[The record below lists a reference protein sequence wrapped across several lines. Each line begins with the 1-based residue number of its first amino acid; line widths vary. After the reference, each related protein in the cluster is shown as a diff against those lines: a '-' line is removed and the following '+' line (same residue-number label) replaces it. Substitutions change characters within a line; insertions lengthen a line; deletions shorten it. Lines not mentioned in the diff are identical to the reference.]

1 MRRFAMASLVL
12 GLAAFACSS
21 PQGGDDGFEGD
32 DAGPVADATQHG
44 DSNVSTDTGASTK
57 DTGVSSIEAGGG
69 DAGAGDAEAGG
80 TTGCQPFA
88 EGLNVAWL
96 NFASD
101 VPNPAI
107 STNCPRC
114 FDTLFSNT
122 FNAGGRVVRW
132 WFHTNGTITPGYD
145 ANGMALPISASD
157 IADVKSILD
166 SANAAGVEVNISLW
180 SFDMLQGANESI
192 PDAITSA
199 NMALLTEDANRQA
212 YLDNVLTPLVTALK
226 GYPGLFS
233 WEVFNEPEGMTTQH
247 GWVPAANQ
255 IDESVVQ
262 KNVNWFADAIHQA
275 DPSALVTN
283 GTWTFIAN
291 STLTGYANE
300 YSDTALL
307 AAGGKA
313 LGTLDFYEVHYYD
326 ADGAQ
331 LSPFTHPASF
341 WKLDKN
347 VVIGEFWPLD
357 TSGVAAADL
366 YTTLYAGGYYGG
378 WAWQYANLDTPGP
391 DAATDWPAMQQP
403 MMNLYDVRQ
412 TGIQCTAAGDDG
424 GAGDATVDDGG
435 AEAEVPEAGDEPPP
449 PDTGT
454 GTSDAGVDTGSPV
467 VDSGSPV
474 VDSGSPPID
483 SGSPGTDAGAEGGLA
498 GCAPGAAVITM
509 TATGNSGNFGTTGP
523 VCITFQSSANPAD
536 GVSGWNASNIQG
548 RTVTA
553 TGSTTQSPAVT
564 GNSLGNQPGLLP
576 GPDGFIYWNY
586 TGGTGA
592 VAFASMS
599 LF

>member
-1 MRRFAMASLVL
+1 
-12 GLAAFACSS
+12 
-21 PQGGDDGFEGD
+21 
-32 DAGPVADATQHG
+32 
-44 DSNVSTDTGASTK
+44 
-57 DTGVSSIEAGGG
+57 
-69 DAGAGDAEAGG
+69 
-80 TTGCQPFA
+80 
-88 EGLNVAWL
+88 
-96 NFASD
+96 
-101 VPNPAI
+101 
-107 STNCPRC
+107 
-114 FDTLFSNT
+114 
-122 FNAGGRVVRW
+122 
-132 WFHTNGTITPGYD
+132 
-145 ANGMALPISASD
+145 
-157 IADVKSILD
+157 
-166 SANAAGVEVNISLW
+166 
-180 SFDMLQGANESI
+180 
-192 PDAITSA
+192 
-199 NMALLTEDANRQA
+199 
-212 YLDNVLTPLVTALK
+212 
-226 GYPGLFS
+226 
-233 WEVFNEPEGMTTQH
+233 
-247 GWVPAANQ
+247 
-255 IDESVVQ
+255 
-262 KNVNWFADAIHQA
+262 
-275 DPSALVTN
+275 
-283 GTWTFIAN
+283 
-291 STLTGYANE
+291 
-300 YSDTALL
+300 
-307 AAGGKA
+307 
-313 LGTLDFYEVHYYD
+313 
-326 ADGAQ
+326 
-331 LSPFTHPASF
+331 
-341 WKLDKN
+341 
-347 VVIGEFWPLD
+347 
-357 TSGVAAADL
+357 
-366 YTTLYAGGYYGG
+366 
-378 WAWQYANLDTPGP
+378 
-391 DAATDWPAMQQP
+391 MQQP